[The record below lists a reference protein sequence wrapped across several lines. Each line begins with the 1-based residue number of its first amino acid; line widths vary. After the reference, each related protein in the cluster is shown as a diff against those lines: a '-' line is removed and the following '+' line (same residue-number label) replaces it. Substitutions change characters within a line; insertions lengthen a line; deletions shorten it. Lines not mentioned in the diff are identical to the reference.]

1 MGLHEVLQEIERLG
15 QSRRLI
21 PAEQVIMSALLSLD
35 PFLAPGLT
43 DEALSEIQAKLLQLY
58 NANQS
63 EFSIQCSLFI
73 ASKLLVT
80 YQLSKNPQ
88 VWDLFSLAI
97 SKNCTTVIM
106 AAGFICRRIGDRF
119 KAQLPRLAEHLLKQK
134 ANVEYAA
141 AYCLRGMF
149 KSRSSVMS
157 NYIPQTI
164 EFCRRVL
171 ALSKQATTVAV
182 IKLLKILVRFSETNV
197 TQVLGCVR
205 MLMKEDQ
212 IPFIKNELSML
223 IARIAFEPLGVVK
236 AQTTGDENEWALDG
250 KASAESGEMS
260 KALEVIEMFPSL
272 LNMTFRHFLEL
283 LSPEMYERSHAVLYP
298 FVRSKCN
305 QLMSNFVV
313 MLPRDV
319 RYTYFCEAGKEA
331 VSGEQLRLLN
341 ALCPDNELNEAAGVA
356 LLLASSD
363 DKGSRDAALEFFAL
377 FSKSH
382 PSATLSYLRSA
393 LAWLS
398 SPPVDDARLQANIR
412 GNSALVYT
420 ILSNL
425 PRMEDALVS
434 NEELFMEL
442 VSNTF
447 RGDTH
452 NTQLFTGVLWI
463 LSVLPEK
470 FVVKDMMSRAL
481 KKGVALLA
489 TLSSLAEVAEVIDAL
504 LAFQSRHLFVGE
516 LFDLMKFALS
526 HSSKLSL
533 ASIAAISE
541 LGPLS
546 GAMSLELVKM
556 ILFTAYSINPT
567 GETMKE
573 MISRNLPT
581 GFDLLKISQPMSME
595 KRQEQESLVRIVNAF
610 PALLNALVESD
621 RQQIYDL
628 LMRGQIINSTVHL
641 LLLSICRSP
650 FPMPK
655 DTLAVLLRLLESNNI
670 SQLEIISEC
679 VAYFCAKNRSL
690 IPTVFKVVEKQMSR
704 SSCILLSSLFTHVNV
719 PKEVLSRAMVF
730 LSSSV
735 TNGELV
741 PFAMHAF
748 SSALLTHSIQ
758 MSSLRAS
765 ANQLGLLF
773 QILQTTVSMQP
784 VALRLCSECFT
795 LIIEDLSGDL
805 TTKGGSLRDLVNL
818 ILRTIEFTPISYARE
833 MYFECSRS
841 ILTFC
846 HNLSNIAPINFPLYS
861 GVPSELQMVACET
874 FTEALHFQHLYLAIS
889 QLTNPLLML
898 LQRTGDH
905 RVADFLTVLATT
917 SGDDSLSFWVSTLRR
932 VLSEN
937 SLVTS
942 DTPIEPVAAVKVC
955 CLAIAKA
962 VLPKLAEKMVLK
974 TENLD
979 DIISSASNSTE
990 TNRLQLQ
997 EAAFPV
1003 LKLVIDLFKNRQ
1015 SDTGGRLLEL
1025 YDSQFSQAVQTGFK
1039 LNLAISGG
1047 FLSTYLTFLTSSSND
1062 SEYVSV
1068 IREYMKG
1075 ISQCKHRTTP
1085 YYALAT
1091 HMCIIATKRSDSEI
1105 VDFMKEVAPGFQ
1117 EIAYQAMKLWK
1128 NRNDWRALASFRD
1141 FASEFYG
1148 DLLTSLVWIQ
1158 KFSPSDVDIDKYM
1171 SFFISEVLFG
1181 KEDWMIKAA
1190 YHAIPMAIEILGR
1203 KIPVELIELALRVS
1217 YHKRGEAFVSIVN
1230 SCAHILEK
1238 GAQYDATREML
1249 LSIAIESPTVMPSV
1263 IANVVLTDSSSR
1275 LRKYYTTIAKWII
1288 DKYME
1293 HQLNEKTSLALLS
1306 LLCNNAPDIIG
1317 YVCNAVLGHSRDH
1330 SEFVLNVLQIALPL
1344 AKHDIPLVD
1353 ISRFC
1358 IAEFKKGGMLLI
1370 GHLLLENPELGL
1382 ALLSQGG
1389 AKASFLLCQN
1399 DITNARPYLRFI
1411 QLSLATAE
1419 KYPIAQQFSRS
1430 VFKLVVQLI
1439 ASFGS
1444 DVQIG
1449 HQIIGLSVSILFD
1462 IKTIL
1467 GDADFQKEYD
1477 RITGPEK
1484 EKLVSLLTTQIAKSD
1499 LRHRNANL
1507 VAFSTAPRNKRSTG
1521 DDEWGEL
1528 EISD

>member
-236 AQTTGDENEWALDG
+236 AKTPSDENEWALDG
-250 KASAESGEMS
+250 KASAESGEMA
-260 KALEVIEMFPSL
+260 KALEVIEMFPNL

-283 LSPEMYERSHAVLYP
+283 LSPEMYERSHAVLYQ

-331 VSGEQLRLLN
+331 ASGEQLRLLN

-363 DKGSRDAALEFFAL
+363 DKGSRDAALEFFAS

-398 SPPVDDARLQANIR
+398 SPPSDDARLQANIR

-434 NEELFMEL
+434 NEELVMEL

-447 RGDTH
+447 RSGTH

-463 LSVLPEK
+463 LSVLPDK
-470 FVVKDMMSRAL
+470 FVVKDMMSQAL

-489 TLSSLAEVAEVIDAL
+489 TLGSSAEVAEVIDAL
-504 LAFQSRHLFVGE
+504 LAFQSKHLFVGE
-516 LFDLMKFALS
+516 LFDLMKVALS

-595 KRQEQESLVRIVNAF
+595 KRHEQESLVRIVNAF

-679 VAYFCAKNRSL
+679 VAYFCAKNRPL

-719 PKEVLSRAMVF
+719 PKDVLSRAMVF

-773 QILQTTVSMQP
+773 QILHTTVSMQP

-805 TTKGGSLRDLVNL
+805 TTKGGSLKDLVNL

-846 HNLSNIAPINFPLYS
+846 HSLSNIAPINFPLYS
-861 GVPSELQMVACET
+861 GVPSELQMVASET

-962 VLPKLAEKMVLK
+962 VLPKLAEKMVFAGNEYESVEKISEATGIVVGHVLECEMHPESKKLHICKVDLGNEVVQILCGAPNMRQGIKVPVATVGAKLPNGMEIKKAKLAGMDSNGMCCSLEELGIESKYMSEEDK
-974 TENLD
+974 TGIHVLPD
-979 DIISSASNSTE
+979 DA
-990 TNRLQLQ
+990 
-997 EAAFPV
+997 PV
-1003 LKLVIDLFKNRQ
+1003 GADAIHYMGYDDEVIDFELTANR
-1015 SDTGGRLLEL
+1015 
-1025 YDSQFSQAVQTGFK
+1025 
-1039 LNLAISGG
+1039 
-1047 FLSTYLTFLTSSSND
+1047 
-1062 SEYVSV
+1062 
-1068 IREYMKG
+1068 
-1075 ISQCKHRTTP
+1075 
-1085 YYALAT
+1085 
-1091 HMCIIATKRSDSEI
+1091 
-1105 VDFMKEVAPGFQ
+1105 
-1117 EIAYQAMKLWK
+1117 
-1128 NRNDWRALASFRD
+1128 
-1141 FASEFYG
+1141 G
-1148 DLLTSLVWIQ
+1148 DLLSVLGMAHEIGAIYNRPVTYPENQPKVLKENINDNMTIDVQTENCPIYLG
-1158 KFSPSDVDIDKYM
+1158 KIVKDVVIKDSPEWMKERLMASGIRSINNVVDISNYVMLEYGQPLHFFDKDRLGDKV
-1171 SFFISEVLFG
+1171 IVR
-1181 KEDWMIKAA
+1181 
-1190 YHAIPMAIEILGR
+1190 MAE
-1203 KIPVELIELALRVS
+1203 E
-1217 YHKRGEAFVSIVN
+1217 N
-1230 SCAHILEK
+1230 EK
-1238 GAQYDATREML
+1238 LKTLDGQERTLKTSD
-1249 LSIAIESPTVMPSV
+1249 IV
-1263 IANVVLTDSSSR
+1263 IANEKEAVALAGVMGGLSTEVEMDTKNIFVEAAIFEPIHIRYTAKSILRSEASSR
-1275 LRKYYTTIAKWII
+1275 YEKGI
-1288 DKYME
+1288 DPNRTKE
-1293 HQLNEKTSLALLS
+1293 ALNRA
-1306 LLCNNAPDIIG
+1306 C
-1317 YVCNAVLGHSRDH
+1317 Y
-1330 SEFVLNVLQIALPL
+1330 
-1344 AKHDIPLVD
+1344 
-1353 ISRFC
+1353 
-1358 IAEFKKGGMLLI
+1358 
-1370 GHLLLENPELGL
+1370 LLE
-1382 ALLSQGG
+1382 
-1389 AKASFLLCQN
+1389 
-1399 DITNARPYLRFI
+1399 
-1411 QLSLATAE
+1411 
-1419 KYPIAQQFSRS
+1419 KY
-1430 VFKLVVQLI
+1430 
-1439 ASFGS
+1439 
-1444 DVQIG
+1444 
-1449 HQIIGLSVSILFD
+1449 
-1462 IKTIL
+1462 
-1467 GDADFQKEYD
+1467 ADGKVYD
-1477 RITGPEK
+1477 GI
-1484 EKLVSLLTTQIAKSD
+1484 
-1499 LRHRNANL
+1499 
-1507 VAFSTAPRNKRSTG
+1507 
-1521 DDEWGEL
+1521 
-1528 EISD
+1528 